1 MSILKSTRLCY
12 TLNGILLHT
21 GLPQVV
27 LSGCSDNVI
36 IFKEFAPSTLPH
48 PVFLLLFKAPVRS
61 HENQCKISNLR
72 KYCQRPVRHLA
83 ESLTF
88 TCILIKFCCF
98 LCFQIFD
105 TRSAEK
111 EPNIRIV
118 WGWSSSCYYEGGK
131 WYLENHQSRKLFT
144 QLEISKSLWWVTKP
158 WIGIPKRMFFFS
170 LMRSLSLGL
179 SNKNLYISASLGL
192 ACVAAALPEKKLERL
207 RSLQSILS
215 GRAAVTQASL
225 GFHPYYSCRGNYKT
239 FLAIVYFLQ
248 LLVNVTKT
256 KQAWGNSTQM
266 IQSQQCTLQ

>member
-36 IFKEFAPSTLPH
+36 IFKEFAPSTLPLLPPP

-98 LCFQIFD
+98 LCFEIFD

-131 WYLENHQSRKLFT
+131 WYLENHESRKPFYPIGN
-144 QLEISKSLWWVTKP
+144 LEILVMSHKILNRDTKENV
-158 WIGIPKRMFFFS
+158 FFFS
-170 LMRSLSLGL
+170 HAESQSWAFKQESLHLGKSRISLCCSRPPRKKIGETTL
-179 SNKNLYISASLGL
+179 SPIYSFREGGCNTSQSRIS
-192 ACVAAALPEKKLERL
+192 P
-207 RSLQSILS
+207 
-215 GRAAVTQASL
+215 
-225 GFHPYYSCRGNYKT
+225 
-239 FLAIVYFLQ
+239 
-248 LLVNVTKT
+248 LL
-256 KQAWGNSTQM
+256 
-266 IQSQQCTLQ
+266 